1 MTMKKRLTIPLVLAT
16 CVALLALP
24 AAASAEYLIPDGN
37 SAVNQY
43 TEGIPTGGG
52 EKSAKG
58 AGEKE
63 VKPAQTIGAANTKKL
78 EEKGQEGR
86 ELAEVAAETAP
97 PNVVIEDEPEASG
110 DAGEGQKSGSKAD
123 GKKNAGKSKG
133 DKDSKDD
140 NSEGDGE
147 SFSTGYPVSSG
158 DGPSGSGGFGEIVS
172 AATGGSEG
180 GLGLLLPL
188 VIVGAIAWGVGYSW
202 RKRDSDPNATA
213 QP

>member
-1 MTMKKRLTIPLVLAT
+1 MTMKRSITPLLLAA

-63 VKPAQTIGAANTKKL
+63 VKPAQTIGAKNTKKL

-97 PNVVIEDEPEASG
+97 PDVVVEDEPEPSG
-110 DAGEGQKSGSKAD
+110 DGGNGQKAGKGD
-123 GKKNAGKSKG
+123 GKKDAGKG
-133 DKDSKDD
+133 Q
-140 NSEGDGE
+140 
-147 SFSTGYPVSSG
+147 
-158 DGPSGSGGFGEIVS
+158 
-172 AATGGSEG
+172 
-180 GLGLLLPL
+180 
-188 VIVGAIAWGVGYSW
+188 
-202 RKRDSDPNATA
+202 SD
-213 QP
+213 